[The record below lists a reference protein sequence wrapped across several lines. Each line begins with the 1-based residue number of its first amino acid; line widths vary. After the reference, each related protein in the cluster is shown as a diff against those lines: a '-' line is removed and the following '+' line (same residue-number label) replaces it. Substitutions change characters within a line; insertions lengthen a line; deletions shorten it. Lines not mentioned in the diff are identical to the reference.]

1 MGNVVA
7 IAKKN
12 LLGRAMA
19 DRCVSFCSSDFSF
32 FIAVL
37 FLILSDIGLRST
49 VTAWGRHHQESS
61 LYVKY
66 LPRFRK
72 DREECR
78 RHLGCFLE

>member
-1 MGNVVA
+1 MGNVGA
-7 IAKKN
+7 IANKN

-19 DRCVSFCSSDFSF
+19 DRCVSFCSTNFSF

-49 VTAWGRHHQESS
+49 VKVKEFPAWGHYHQESS

-66 LPRFRK
+66 LLRFR
-72 DREECR
+72 
-78 RHLGCFLE
+78 